1 MKKLFVFIFALL
13 FASNAS
19 AQILYKISG
28 NGLTKP
34 SYIMGTYHIAN
45 WKFMDK
51 VKPLKRVMFEVDQF
65 CGELNAEELQ
75 KASELML
82 DYLPDNKTLK
92 DIYTPEEFAKINLRV
107 EEVLGSN
114 FDNNPALLQGLGRLK
129 PGIFSYLLQML
140 KLTSTKDLS
149 IPLDVALLNRGKFLN
164 KPVIGL
170 ETAEF
175 QLQTL
180 TKYLYSENAKE
191 QLLELVERWDEVFAV
206 SFAELNHMEKA
217 YMNQDMATLHKL
229 LRDTKNTAV
238 LSGMPGFYETLFLER
253 DADWARRMPA
263 IMRDKSTFF
272 FVGVGH
278 LAGNPGV
285 LNLLRQQGFTVEP
298 VLE

>member
-1 MKKLFVFIFALL
+1 MKRLSIFVFALL
-13 FASNAS
+13 LASNAS

-34 SYIMGTYHIAN
+34 SYIMGTYHLADG
-45 WKFMDK
+45 KFMQQ
-51 VKPLKRVMFEVDQF
+51 VKPLNDVMCKVEQF
-65 CGELNAEELQ
+65 CGELSLEEYQ
-75 KASELML
+75 KVSEFKF
-82 DYLPDNKTLK
+82 DSLPGNKTLK
-92 DIYTPEEFAKINLRV
+92 DIYTPAEFAKINLRV
-107 EEVLGSN
+107 REVFG
-114 FDNNPALLQGLGRLK
+114 FDFNSYPALLQELGRLK
-129 PGIFSYLLQML
+129 PGAFALLLQMQ
-140 KLTSTKDLS
+140 KLIGAKNVST
-149 IPLDVALLNRGKFLN
+149 PLDQVLLRRGKFLN
-164 KPVIGL
+164 KSIIGL

-217 YMNQDMATLHKL
+217 YMNQDMATLQKL
-229 LRDTKNTAV
+229 LRDTKNTTV
-238 LSGMPGFYETLFLER
+238 LSGMPGFYETLFNER

-285 LNLLRQQGFTVEP
+285 LNLLRKQGFTVEP
-298 VLE
+298 LQ